1 MNFIAKNPYLK
12 ARVKILSD
20 YTEVTEDVLDDL
32 ELEVFDELRT
42 NLKLMKHIF
51 PSKNYKLSQAIL
63 DHRPSSFTTRM
74 GDRAVKLQDKGAE
87 MERRSKFSYA
97 VLETLQVSPSMKLK
111 LLQEHVLEKRLMKF
125 LEILRAGKDFLE
137 EELVNKGYSSEMCNQ
152 IILQSKHE
160 SDIDVDLAEG
170 AWNTNMNINDMVW
183 QPSAMIM

>member
-1 MNFIAKNPYLK
+1 
-12 ARVKILSD
+12 
-20 YTEVTEDVLDDL
+20 
-32 ELEVFDELRT
+32 
-42 NLKLMKHIF
+42 
-51 PSKNYKLSQAIL
+51 
-63 DHRPSSFTTRM
+63 
-74 GDRAVKLQDKGAE
+74 

-137 EELVNKGYSSEMCNQ
+137 EELVNKGYSSEMCDQ